1 MTCNTVLGDSLGIC
15 GEVQS
20 LHSILCLGKL
30 FSEYIEKHPDSKFL
44 RYESSIEYCLK
55 GTKDQ
60 TRGLLCCDDNHCILI
75 FPFEEVTEDVRVNKK
90 LEMSL
95 NGHLA
100 FS

>member
-1 MTCNTVLGDSLGIC
+1 MQTQNSDDMNADFNTFVKS
-15 GEVQS
+15 
-20 LHSILCLGKL
+20 
-30 FSEYIEKHPDSKFL
+30 
-44 RYESSIEYCLK
+44 
-55 GTKDQ
+55 TKDQ
-60 TRGLLCCDDNHCILI
+60 TRGWLCCDDNHCILI